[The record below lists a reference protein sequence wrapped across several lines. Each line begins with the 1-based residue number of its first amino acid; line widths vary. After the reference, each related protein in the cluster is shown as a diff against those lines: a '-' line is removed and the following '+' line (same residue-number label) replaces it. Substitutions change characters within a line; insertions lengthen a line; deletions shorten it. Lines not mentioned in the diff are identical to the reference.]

1 MVMEINQ
8 KNLGNFAIGENL
20 FEWIISNIEKGS
32 TILEL
37 GSGTGTHELGKI
49 FNTHCIEDN
58 NDWVN
63 KFDNLTYHHA
73 PIKDG
78 WYDREGLKNL
88 PKDYKL
94 LIFDGPR
101 GDIGRT
107 KVLEN
112 LDLFNT
118 NVPIIVDDTHRKVEK
133 DIAENLVKTLNR
145 DFIEVKEHNKSAYVI
160 I

>member
-1 MVMEINQ
+1 MDI
-8 KNLGNFAIGENL
+8 KNLGNFALGHNL
-20 FEWIISNIEKGS
+20 YEWINENIDKGS

-49 FNTHCIEDN
+49 YNVHCIEDN
-58 NDWVN
+58 DEWVN

-73 PIKDG
+73 KIKDG
-78 WYDREGLKNL
+78 WYDREKLKNL
-88 PKDYKL
+88 PKDYSL

-101 GDIGRT
+101 GNIGRT

-112 LDLFNT
+112 LDLFDT

-133 DIAENLVKTLNR
+133 DIADKLVNLLNKK
-145 DFIEVKEHNKSAYVI
+145 FIEIKEHNKSAYVLL
-160 I
+160 

>member
-1 MVMEINQ
+1 MNS
-8 KNLGNFAIGENL
+8 NLGNFAIGHNL
-20 FEWIISNIEKGS
+20 YDWIINNIEKGS

-49 FNTHCIEDN
+49 YNTHCIEDN
-58 NDWVN
+58 DEWVN
-63 KFDNLTYHHA
+63 KYDNLTYYHA
-73 PIKDG
+73 PIIDG
-78 WYDREGLKNL
+78 WYDRSKINNL

-112 LDLFNT
+112 LDLFNI
-118 NVPIIVDDTHRKVEK
+118 NVPIIVDDTHRKVER
-133 DIAENLVKTLNR
+133 DIAEKLIQLTGKK
-145 DFIEVKEHNKSAYVI
+145 FIEIKEHNKSAYI
-160 I
+160 LI